1 MEGGKDQETW
11 PVDSVPGMSQKS
23 TAVASPGHHLL
34 SCGARFEP
42 TTSRD
47 TSTCNQFM
55 GDQPGMKRRLVGVQ
69 GEIKD
74 YKSKQAL
81 MTEHRKGLSRS
92 PL

>member
-1 MEGGKDQETW
+1 MEGGQDQVYW
-11 PVDSVPGMSQKS
+11 PVDPVPGMSQKG
-23 TAVASPGHHLL
+23 TADVSPGHHLL

-55 GDQPGMKRRLVGVQ
+55 GDQPGMKRRQVGVH

-74 YKSKQAL
+74 
-81 MTEHRKGLSRS
+81 
-92 PL
+92 

>member
-1 MEGGKDQETW
+1 
-11 PVDSVPGMSQKS
+11 MSALDTTS
-23 TAVASPGHHLL
+23 S

-55 GDQPGMKRRLVGVQ
+55 GDQPGMKRRQVGVQ

-74 YKSKQAL
+74 LTKQAL
-81 MTEHRKGLSRS
+81 MTAWKKGRADHSQS
-92 PL
+92 T